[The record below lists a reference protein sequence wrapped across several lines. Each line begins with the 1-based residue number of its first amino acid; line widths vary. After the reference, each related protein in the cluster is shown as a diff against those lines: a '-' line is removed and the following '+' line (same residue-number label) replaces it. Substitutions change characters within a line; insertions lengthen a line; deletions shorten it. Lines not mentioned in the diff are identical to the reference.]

1 MKMNKIAILTV
12 ISISILTFSSC
23 GKKTSDQSESLTG
36 WKDNDETGWY
46 FSGDKDPGQGGPGMV
61 FVEGGTFTKGQTK
74 DNVLHDW
81 NNTPSRQQVRSF
93 YISETEVTNRDYK
106 MYLAWLKLFFDPKI
120 QDYKEIYRGAL
131 PDTMVWRNK
140 LASQELF
147 VENYFR
153 DPAFDYYPVVGINWL
168 QANNYAEWL
177 TDRVNEK
184 KLMDEGIIDKEMY
197 VFQWSDSVEFS
208 NSKPAFFHKRY
219 KEMGTNMFGEESEI
233 FTEHK
238 KANESAQ
245 KAAKSAEKSG
255 FLGIGGGSKKHNKI
269 GAYKTYNQKW
279 KAMAKVNSKAIAPYR
294 LPTES
299 EWEYAAL
306 ALMENRE
313 YNRYKGKIIPEKD
326 LRQQKGKNRGDF
338 VANIKLGRGDYSGIG
353 GWQNDGYAIT
363 SPVKKFKPNDL
374 GLYGMFGNVSEW
386 TADVY
391 RPIIDDEASDF
402 NYYRGNTFE
411 KTIREDG
418 MVSIVGLEIQYD
430 TLDDGRMV
438 YRSLPGQIKQ
448 EMYDDAKNY
457 RDGDFQSLLEP
468 YQNLDEEGNT
478 VSTSTDSEFNNP
490 KREFIVTE
498 DGRVVLQKDTSDVTT
513 DISDQNRV
521 IKGGSWNDRAY
532 WMDPAQ
538 RRYMLETESASW
550 LGFRVAH
557 DKTGA
562 DAVESRTTRGSR

>member
-1 MKMNKIAILTV
+1 MNTNKIAIIATLSV
-12 ISISILTFSSC
+12 SLLALSSC
-23 GKKTSDQSESLTG
+23 GKKTSDRSDSLTG
-36 WKDNDETGWY
+36 WTDNDETGWY
-46 FSGDKDPGQGGPGMV
+46 FSGDQDPGQGGPGMV

-74 DNVLHDW
+74 DNVMHDW

-106 MYLAWLKLFFDPKI
+106 MYLSWLRLFFDPKI
-120 QDYKEIYRGAL
+120 EEYRGIYVGSL

-168 QANNYAEWL
+168 QANNYTEWL
-177 TDRVNEK
+177 TDRVNER
-184 KLMDEGIIDKEMY
+184 KLMEEGIIDKEMY
-197 VFQWSDSVEFS
+197 VFEWSDSAEFS

-219 KEMGTNMFGEESEI
+219 KEMGTNMFGEESNI
-233 FTEHK
+233 FTENK
-238 KANESAQ
+238 EANEASSSSG
-245 KAAKSAEKSG
+245 KKG
-255 FLGIGGGSKKHNKI
+255 FLGMGKNRNKSAGS
-269 GAYKTYNQKW
+269 YKNYNQKW
-279 KAMAKVNSKAIAPYR
+279 KALAKSNSKAIASYR

-313 YNRYKGKIIPEKD
+313 YNKYKGKIIPEKE
-326 LRQQKGKNRGDF
+326 LRRKKGKNRGNF
-338 VANIKLGRGDYSGIG
+338 MTNIKRGRGDYSGIG

-363 SPVKKFKPNDL
+363 APVKRFKPNDL
-374 GLYGMFGNVSEW
+374 GIYGMFGNVSEW

-402 NYYRGNTFE
+402 NYHRGNTFK
-411 KTIREDG
+411 KTIRQDG
-418 MVSIVGLEIQYD
+418 MVDIVGLDIKYD

-438 YRSLPGQIKQ
+438 YRALPGQVR
-448 EMYDDAKNY
+448 EEVYEDAKNY
-457 RDGDFQSLLEP
+457 RDGDHQSLLDP
-468 YQNLDEEGNT
+468 YKNIDEEGNPIAKE
-478 VSTSTDSEFNNP
+478 TDSEFNNP

-498 DGRVVLQKDTSDVTT
+498 DGKVVLKKDTSDVTT
-513 DISDQNRV
+513 DMSNKNRV

-557 DKTGA
+557 DRTGA
-562 DAVESRTTRGSR
+562 DASGGRATRGSR

>member
-1 MKMNKIAILTV
+1 MKMNKIAFLTTL
-12 ISISILTFSSC
+12 SISILALTSC
-23 GKKTSDQSESLTG
+23 GGKKTSDKAESLTG

-74 DNVLHDW
+74 DNVMHDW
-81 NNTPSRQQVRSF
+81 NNTPTRQQVRSF

-106 MYLAWLKLFFDPKI
+106 MYLAWLRLFFDPKVE
-120 QDYKEIYRGAL
+120 DYKEIYRGAL
-131 PDTMVWRNK
+131 PDTMVWRNR
-140 LASQELF
+140 LANQELF

-153 DPAFDYYPVVGINWL
+153 DPAFDYYPVVGVNWL
-168 QANNYAEWL
+168 QANNYTGWL

-184 KLMDEGIIDKEMY
+184 KLMDEGVISKDMY
-197 VFQWSDSVEFS
+197 VFEWSDVSEFQ

-219 KEMGTNMFGEESEI
+219 KEMGTNMFGEESEV
-233 FTEHK
+233 FTENK
-238 KANESAQ
+238 KANS
-245 KAAKSAEKSG
+245 SSGNG
-255 FLGIGGGSKKHNKI
+255 FLGIGGSRKHNKI

-279 KAMAKVNSKAIAPYR
+279 KTMAKVNSRAIAPYR
-294 LPTES
+294 LPTET

-313 YNRYKGKIIPEKD
+313 YNRYKGKVIPEKE
-326 LRQQKGKNRGDF
+326 LRQKKGKERGNF
-338 VANIKLGRGDYSGIG
+338 IANIKRGRGDYSGIG

-363 SPVKKFKPNDL
+363 SPVKQFKPNDL

-391 RPIIDDEASDF
+391 RPLVDDEASDF
-402 NYYRGNTFE
+402 NYYRGNTFV

-418 MVSIVGLEIQYD
+418 VAEIVGIDIQYD

-438 YRSLPGQIKQ
+438 YRTLPGQIK
-448 EMYDDAKNY
+448 EETYEDAKNY
-457 RDGDFQSLLEP
+457 RDGDFQSLVDP
-468 YQNLDEEGNT
+468 YQNLDEEGNKLD
-478 VSTSTDSEFNNP
+478 VKPEFNNP
-490 KREFIVTE
+490 RREFIVTE
-498 DGRVVLQKDTSDVTT
+498 DGRVVLQKDNTDVST
-513 DISDQNRV
+513 DMSDQNRV
-521 IKGGSWNDRAY
+521 IKGASWNDRAY

-538 RRYMLETESASW
+538 RRYLLETESASW

-557 DKTGA
+557 DKLGA
-562 DAVESRTTRGSR
+562 DSAGSRARRGKR

>member
-1 MKMNKIAILTV
+1 MKMNKIAFLITL
-12 ISISILTFSSC
+12 SISVLTLTSC
-23 GKKTSDQSESLTG
+23 GGKKTSDKAESLTG

-74 DNVLHDW
+74 DNVMHDW
-81 NNTPSRQQVRSF
+81 NNTPTRQQVRSF

-106 MYLAWLKLFFDPKI
+106 MYLAWLRLFFDPKVE
-120 QDYKEIYRGAL
+120 DYKEIYRGAL

-153 DPAFDYYPVVGINWL
+153 DPAFDYYPVVGVNWL
-168 QANNYAEWL
+168 QANNYAGWL

-184 KLMDEGIIDKEMY
+184 KLMDEGVISKDMY
-197 VFQWSDSVEFS
+197 VFEWSDVSEFV

-219 KEMGTNMFGEESEI
+219 KEMGTNMFGEESEV
-233 FTEHK
+233 FTK
-238 KANESAQ
+238 NQKANS
-245 KAAKSAEKSG
+245 SSGNG
-255 FLGIGGGSKKHNKI
+255 FLGIGGSRKHNRI

-279 KAMAKVNSKAIAPYR
+279 KAMAKVNSRAIAPYR
-294 LPTES
+294 LPTET

-313 YNRYKGKIIPEKD
+313 YNRYKGKVIPEKE
-326 LRQQKGKNRGDF
+326 LRQKKGKERGNF
-338 VANIKLGRGDYSGIG
+338 IANIKRGRGDYSGIG

-363 SPVKKFKPNDL
+363 SPVKQFKPNDL

-391 RPIIDDEASDF
+391 RPLVDDEASDF
-402 NYYRGNTFE
+402 NYYRGNTFV

-418 MVSIVGLEIQYD
+418 VAEIVGIDIQYD

-438 YRSLPGQIKQ
+438 YRTLPGQIKE
-448 EMYDDAKNY
+448 EMYEDAKNY
-457 RDGDFQSLLEP
+457 RDGDFQSLLDP
-468 YQNLDEEGNT
+468 YQNLDEEGNQL
-478 VSTSTDSEFNNP
+478 DSQPEFNNP

-498 DGRVVLQKDTSDVTT
+498 DGRVVLQKDNTDVST
-513 DISDQNRV
+513 DMSDQNRV
-521 IKGGSWNDRAY
+521 IKGASWNDRAY

-538 RRYMLETESASW
+538 RRYLLETESASW

-557 DKTGA
+557 DKLGA
-562 DAVESRTTRGSR
+562 DSAGARATRGKR